1 MSLSD
6 QKLSA
11 HLEAFEE
18 AVDGD
23 EWHETRLQKKQDF
36 PELLSEDN
44 LNEFEEGD
52 VRELVQNLWAFGN
65 WTDKDY
71 IVDKI
76 LQDEIEPVRDQ
87 LQAALHETE
96 DRAAAVDMLLEVPRF
111 GPAVAS
117 EILMF
122 MRPRECGIVNRR
134 ARDALDALSYEDE
147 VPNRIDSGEDYK
159 DYMRTLSSILSRVE
173 DSQPETAPVTIN
185 DYVDLDYFLYYLSE
199 LEDEIGETEEPDE
212 PSHDEIQTMLERIG
226 QGLGFD
232 VQTEYQLAAGARI
245 DVRWKSRVA
254 NLGTISY
261 FFEVHH
267 SGNPDSAIMNLKKA
281 ETNADGVQ
289 RLAIVSDPDQLD
301 EFRGRIDAF
310 STDFAESVAYVSNED
325 VVKIDETVED
335 LQTRLKE
342 VGLME

>member
-1 MSLSD
+1 MPISY
-6 QKLSA
+6 QKLA
-11 HLEAFEE
+11 ARLEAFEE

-36 PELLSEDN
+36 PELLSEDR
-44 LNEFEEGD
+44 LGEFEEGD
-52 VRELVQNLWAFGN
+52 VRELVRSLWAFGN

-76 LQDEIEPVRDQ
+76 LQDEIEPVREQ
-87 LQAALHETE
+87 LQTALHETE
-96 DRAAAVDMLLEVPRF
+96 SRAAAFDALLEVPRF
-111 GPAVAS
+111 GPATAS

-122 MRPRECGIVNRR
+122 MRPRECGIINRR
-134 ARDALDALSYEDE
+134 AREALGVLSYEDE
-147 VPNRIDSGEDYK
+147 IPNRIDSGEDYE
-159 DYMRTLSSILSRVE
+159 DYMATLSSVLSRVQE
-173 DSQPETAPVTIN
+173 NQPEAAPVTIN
-185 DYVDLDYFLYYLSE
+185 DYVDLDYFLYHLSE
-199 LEDEIGETEEPDE
+199 TEDDIRDGEEPE
-212 PSHDEIQTMLERIG
+212 ELAHDEIQTMLEHIG

-261 FFEVHH
+261 FFEVHDR
-267 SGNPDSAIMNLKKA
+267 GNRDSAIMNLRKA

-289 RLAIVSDPDQLD
+289 RLAIVSKPEKLD
-301 EFRGRIDAF
+301 RFQADIDAF
-310 STDFAESVAYVSNED
+310 SADFAESVSYLSTEKVTELNEL
-325 VVKIDETVED
+325 VDE
-335 LQTRLKE
+335 LQTQLQD